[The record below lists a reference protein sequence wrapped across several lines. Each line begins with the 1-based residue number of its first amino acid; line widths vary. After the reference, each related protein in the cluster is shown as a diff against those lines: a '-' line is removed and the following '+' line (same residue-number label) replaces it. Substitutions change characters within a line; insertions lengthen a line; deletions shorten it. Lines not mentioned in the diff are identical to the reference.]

1 MPIYYTSIADIKGFR
16 SIETKID
23 CPHIITENRNR
34 RLRRANAEIHSALT
48 GGTSKEIWPRPK
60 LDYKPGF
67 EGGTVL
73 EFCTA
78 SVLRTQHR
86 QDAESLL
93 LAFLPLALCRVMLRP
108 CISVKLVDILL
119 RKLRRATFQLPNF
132 SPTGSLPNAVATKAC
147 TSLTRDS

>member
-1 MPIYYTSIADIKGFR
+1 MNFVVVIRREAKAYV
-16 SIETKID
+16 
-23 CPHIITENRNR
+23 ENRLSTFANILYVYRRYLRLSLLGHEMKVNCLIYRCTITRKIENR
-34 RLRRANAEIHSALT
+34 RLRRANAEIHSALA

-86 QDAESLL
+86 QDAESPARL
-93 LAFLPLALCRVMLRP
+93 LAFGFVPRHA
-108 CISVKLVDILL
+108 
-119 RKLRRATFQLPNF
+119 
-132 SPTGSLPNAVATKAC
+132 PTVY
-147 TSLTRDS
+147 